1 MKSPSPHI
9 SQRFNETLSILREEL
24 SRMAEQVTA
33 NVDRAVSGLL
43 RLDLEQC
50 NNVIADDTDVD
61 DAQMRID
68 RLVMEILLRFQPVAI
83 DLRYVISAI
92 RVAGNLE
99 RISDHAVNIAKRARK
114 ILAVSPVALPD
125 ITEFEELYRLASE
138 ELSDSVRSFV
148 DGDSKLGES
157 LQQRDKELDR
167 LHKILVAKLSAKV
180 EAGGEHTE
188 NLVHLIFAARS
199 LERIGD
205 LAQNIGEDSAYLE
218 NSDDIRHR
226 NRD

>member
-1 MKSPSPHI
+1 MKSPSLHI
-9 SQRFNETLSILREEL
+9 SQRFNETMSILRDEL
-24 SRMAEQVTA
+24 SRMADQVTA
-33 NVDRAVSGLL
+33 NVDRAVGGLL

-61 DAQMRID
+61 EAQMRID
-68 RLVMEILLRFQPVAI
+68 RLVMEILLRFHPVAI

-125 ITEFEELYRLASE
+125 IAEFEELYRLASE
-138 ELSDSVRSFV
+138 ELSDSVQSFV
-148 DGDSKLGES
+148 NADSKLGAS

-180 EAGGEHTE
+180 EAGGENTE